1 MPARGDRLPGSLWLC
16 SIVIG
21 TLAGIVFL
29 AFPEIDLIASR
40 AFLVG
45 KGTFAGQLRGS
56 MHVLRDVF
64 VAAFCVSI
72 AITLAG
78 LVVTRSRARRWLHLT
93 SPQWLFLAIC
103 LAVGPGLVTNVILK
117 DHWGRARP
125 KQVVEFGG
133 AKEFTPP
140 LIPSDQCT
148 SNCSFV
154 SGEAASIFM
163 PFYAAGLVAPQFG
176 AVLLAAGTLGGF
188 AAGLVRMSQGA
199 HFLSDVIF
207 AGVFMALTA
216 AMVHRAV
223 FGRAASEPRLGDL
236 VRDT

>member
-45 KGTFAGQLRGS
+45 KGIFAGQLRGS

-64 VAAFCVSI
+64 VAAFYVSI

-78 LVVTRSRARRWLHLT
+78 LVITRSRARRWLHLT

-103 LAVGPGLVTNVILK
+103 LAIGPGLVTNVILK

-140 LIPSDQCT
+140 LIPSDQCA

-163 PFYAAGLVAPQFG
+163 PFYAAGLVAPQF
-176 AVLLAAGTLGGF
+176 AVVLLAAGTLAGF

-223 FGRAASEPRLGDL
+223 FGRAVSSPRLGEL